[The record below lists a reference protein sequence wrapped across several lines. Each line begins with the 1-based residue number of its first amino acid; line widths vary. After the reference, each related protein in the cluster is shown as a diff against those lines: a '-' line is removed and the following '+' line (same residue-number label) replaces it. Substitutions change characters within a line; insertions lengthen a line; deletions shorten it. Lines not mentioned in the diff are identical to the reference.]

1 MKILV
6 LAPHPDDES
15 IIGLLPLRLKE
26 ECRARVWV
34 APATLGS
41 HVPRQGARRKEL
53 QAAVRVLG
61 FEAVFPEKK
70 LTAAGLARLLR
81 GLGPDVLCLPHARDG
96 HATHRAAHLLGVAA
110 MDRVG
115 KKMAVVETEYW
126 HPLQRPNLMVSASRR
141 HLATLQRALR
151 CHAGEVARNDYAAR
165 LPAWMSDNAAR
176 AELVGGAGGR
186 PRIWLMPRCIARGCG
201 ARASGSRCSGGRI
214 IRTGADL
221 KAFAELLGQPPS
233 RAALEGPARRDGG
246 VSRCWVYYF
255 LPSRMR
261 MASMAVRMASSMPT
275 LAMMGASS

>member
-41 HVPRQGARRKEL
+41 HVPR
-53 QAAVRVLG
+53 LG

-81 GLGPDVLCLPHARDG
+81 ELEPGVLFLPHARDG

-126 HPLQRPNLMVSASRR
+126 HRPNLMVSANRR

-165 LPAWMSDNAAR
+165 LPAWMSDNVR
-176 AELVGGAGGR
+176 RGAELVGGAGGAAPDMAYATLYR
-186 PRIWLMPRCIARGCG
+186 ARLR
-201 ARASGSRCSGGRI
+201 RAGKWQPLFRGGRI

-233 RAALEGPARRDGG
+233 RRA
-246 VSRCWVYYF
+246 
-255 LPSRMR
+255 
-261 MASMAVRMASSMPT
+261 
-275 LAMMGASS
+275 

>member
-1 MKILV
+1 VKILV

-61 FEAVFPEKK
+61 FEAVSPEKK

-126 HPLQRPNLMVSASRR
+126 HPLQRPNLMVSANRR

-165 LPAWMSDNAAR
+165 LPAWMSDNVR
-176 AELVGGAGGR
+176 RGAELVGGAGGAAPDMAYATLYR
-186 PRIWLMPRCIARGCG
+186 ARLR
-201 ARASGSRCSGGRI
+201 RAGKWQPLFRGGRI

-233 RAALEGPARRDGG
+233 RRA
-246 VSRCWVYYF
+246 
-255 LPSRMR
+255 
-261 MASMAVRMASSMPT
+261 
-275 LAMMGASS
+275 